1 MVAKKEKYPVLPL
14 RDIVVYPKMIVPLFV
29 GREKSINALQEV
41 VDKDQN
47 IILTTQK
54 DAAIEDPTSNDVYH
68 VGTIGTV
75 LQLLRLPDG
84 TVKVLIEGLERVKI
98 DKFYNTKSFME
109 ANITILPEI
118 ENNNQELEALVRAV
132 LSQFEEYV
140 KLSKKTPPEVLVA
153 VNQIEDYSKLADTI
167 ASHLALKIPEKQ
179 ALLEGTT
186 LSERFEQILGFMDA
200 EITMLEVENRIK
212 NRVKKQM
219 EKSQKEYYL
228 NEQMKAIQKELGD
241 GDDDA
246 EIAEY
251 MKKIE
256 NTKLSKEAKEKAL
269 AEVKKLKSM
278 SSMSAEATVVRNYLD
293 WMLDIPWKKRSKVN
307 KDLSKAMEILEEDH
321 YGLEEVKERIVEY
334 LAVQSRA
341 DKVKGPILCLVG
353 PPGVGKTSLGKSIAR
368 ATGRSF
374 VRASL
379 GGMRDEAEIRGH
391 RRTYIGSMPGKI
403 IKGMKKAATSNPLF
417 LLDEIDKK
425 VGLANTVV
433 FLTSTGYFK
442 GEAKESPIYNIP
454 SGEFY
459 PRRAVSL
466 LNVYLMALYGQ
477 GDWVIGY
484 QNRQIFL
491 NRKLIKERDVDADEM
506 RNRAASFLIQMTGVQ
521 DVYTS
526 QRLLLSNGTDRVAAM
541 RNSYYPKL
549 SGDLVLDLC
558 PGWEVVYEDAN
569 DTREYVRVNAV
580 PAPCFILAHDVKP
593 VRITS
598 PVRATAIA
606 PTVSRL
612 LRIRS
617 PNGSA
622 DAPLP
627 EIQY

>member
-1 MVAKKEKYPVLPL
+1 MELQDTYVRLD
-14 RDIVVYPKMIVPLFV
+14 RDI
-29 GREKSINALQEV
+29 
-41 VDKDQN
+41 
-47 IILTTQK
+47 
-54 DAAIEDPTSNDVYH
+54 
-68 VGTIGTV
+68 
-75 LQLLRLPDG
+75 
-84 TVKVLIEGLERVKI
+84 
-98 DKFYNTKSFME
+98 
-109 ANITILPEI
+109 
-118 ENNNQELEALVRAV
+118 
-132 LSQFEEYV
+132 
-140 KLSKKTPPEVLVA
+140 
-153 VNQIEDYSKLADTI
+153 
-167 ASHLALKIPEKQ
+167 
-179 ALLEGTT
+179 
-186 LSERFEQILGFMDA
+186 
-200 EITMLEVENRIK
+200 
-212 NRVKKQM
+212 
-219 EKSQKEYYL
+219 
-228 NEQMKAIQKELGD
+228 
-241 GDDDA
+241 
-246 EIAEY
+246 
-251 MKKIE
+251 
-256 NTKLSKEAKEKAL
+256 
-269 AEVKKLKSM
+269 
-278 SSMSAEATVVRNYLD
+278 
-293 WMLDIPWKKRSKVN
+293 
-307 KDLSKAMEILEEDH
+307 
-321 YGLEEVKERIVEY
+321 
-334 LAVQSRA
+334 
-341 DKVKGPILCLVG
+341 
-353 PPGVGKTSLGKSIAR
+353 AR
-368 ATGRSF
+368 
-374 VRASL
+374 
-379 GGMRDEAEIRGH
+379 
-391 RRTYIGSMPGKI
+391 
-403 IKGMKKAATSNPLF
+403 

-491 NRKLIKERDVDADEM
+491 NRKLIKERDIDADEM

-541 RNSYYPKL
+541 RNGYYPKL

-622 DAPLP
+622 DAPLS

>member
-1 MVAKKEKYPVLPL
+1 MKNKELATILFSLLV
-14 RDIVVYPKMIVPLFV
+14 VPLVQSADNSPRLVV
-29 GREKSINALQEV
+29 GIT
-41 VDKDQN
+41 VD
-47 IILTTQK
+47 
-54 DAAIEDPTSNDVYH
+54 
-68 VGTIGTV
+68 
-75 LQLLRLPDG
+75 QLRTD
-84 TVKVLIEGLERVKI
+84 
-98 DKFYNTKSFME
+98 Y
-109 ANITILPEI
+109 
-118 ENNNQELEALVRAV
+118 LEALQHLFGEKGFKRLMREGVV
-132 LSQFEEYV
+132 CEN
-140 KLSKKTPPEVLVA
+140 LVFDFP
-153 VNQIEDYSKLADTI
+153 NIDK
-167 ASHLALKIPEKQ
+167 ASATATLYT
-179 ALLEGTT
+179 GTT
-186 LSERFEQILGFMDA
+186 PFFHGIPSERFFNTAFLREEFILNDPSKIGNYTDETFSPERIRTSTLSDEVKIVGGGLGRVYAVAPDAQQSIISAGHAANCAFWINDRNGKWATTTYYRDVPAYVEQFNYVRSLSARIDTLSWTPVYTPDRYTAIPYLTNDFSFKRTFARDGRDKFVQFKTTA
-200 EITMLEVENRIK
+200 LVNQEITDVAVEFLDKGLLGRRGVLDMLNVGYTAG
-212 NRVKKQM
+212 V
-219 EKSQKEYYL
+219 YL
-228 NEQMKAIQKELGD
+228 NKTIQD
-241 GDDDA
+241 
-246 EIAEY
+246 
-251 MKKIE
+251 
-256 NTKLSKEAKEKAL
+256 
-269 AEVKKLKSM
+269 
-278 SSMSAEATVVRNYLD
+278 
-293 WMLDIPWKKRSKVN
+293 
-307 KDLSKAMEILEEDH
+307 
-321 YGLEEVKERIVEY
+321 YGLELQDTYVR
-334 LAVQSRA
+334 LDR
-341 DKVKGPILCLVG
+341 D
-353 PPGVGKTSLGKSIAR
+353 IAR
-368 ATGRSF
+368 
-374 VRASL
+374 
-379 GGMRDEAEIRGH
+379 
-391 RRTYIGSMPGKI
+391 
-403 IKGMKKAATSNPLF
+403 

-425 VGLANTVV
+425 VGFANTVV

-491 NRKLIKERDVDADEM
+491 NRKLIKERDIDADEM

-541 RNSYYPKL
+541 RNGYYPKL